1 MSLQKFIDAQARGPD
16 IGHGATWNTAINQ
29 LRRMGA
35 KGSLHY
41 AWYIFPQ
48 LAGVAQMVTGHDPT
62 AISRYY
68 AINNLEQAVAYLRNG
83 DLRNRLMIFA
93 TEMAH
98 IAPHRPI
105 GAILGIG
112 DALKFKSSMTLFL
125 IAALIRRDDNA
136 LTTFRNALLRFGAPR
151 LYDNLD
157 PVTLTILREQNSPLL
172 AGVPSGVF
180 SMIDQDDGGGGAD
193 DGGGAGGGDPSPDAA
208 ADSFYTPP
216 WSPSESPRGPRAPRG
231 FDGDAAQEEL
241 IDTFDMGEGG
251 SLIDQIVAMGFSA
264 HDAAMALA
272 RAEPPGN
279 IPAAIQLLLAEQ
291 REIPDDPP
299 PAAPLSLIDQIVAMG
314 FSAHDAAMA
323 LARAEP
329 PGNIPAAIQL
339 LLDDQREIPADP
351 PAVAPARR
359 RRQIGRLPSDV
370 QGSSRRPRIA
380 RSKTR
385 AKRWPKVQTGQ
396 SGSGRRTQ
404 RRKRRRRRYSRKKRQ
419 RGYRKR
425 KTRGR
430 RKTRRRNK

>member
-29 LRRMGA
+29 LRRTGA

-136 LTTFRNALLRFGAPR
+136 LTAFRNALLRFGAPR

-180 SMIDQDDGGGGAD
+180 SMIDQDDGGGGGD

-251 SLIDQIVAMGFSA
+251 SLIDQMV
-264 HDAAMALA
+264 D
-272 RAEPPGN
+272 
-279 IPAAIQLLLAEQ
+279 
-291 REIPDDPP
+291 
-299 PAAPLSLIDQIVAMG
+299 MG

-351 PAVAPARR
+351 PAVAPPRR

>member
-1 MSLQKFIDAQARGPD
+1 
-16 IGHGATWNTAINQ
+16 
-29 LRRMGA
+29 
-35 KGSLHY
+35 
-41 AWYIFPQ
+41 
-48 LAGVAQMVTGHDPT
+48 
-62 AISRYY
+62 
-68 AINNLEQAVAYLRNG
+68 
-83 DLRNRLMIFA
+83 
-93 TEMAH
+93 MAH
-98 IAPHRPI
+98 IAPNRSI
-105 GAILGIG
+105 ATILGIG

-180 SMIDQDDGGGGAD
+180 SMIDQDVGGGGGSA
-193 DGGGAGGGDPSPDAA
+193 GGGAWGGDPSPDAA

-231 FDGDAAQEEL
+231 FDADAAQEEL

-251 SLIDQIVAMGFSA
+251 SLIDQMVDMGFSA

-291 REIPDDPP
+291 REIP
-299 PAAPLSLIDQIVAMG
+299 
-314 FSAHDAAMA
+314 
-323 LARAEP
+323 
-329 PGNIPAAIQL
+329 
-339 LLDDQREIPADP
+339 ADP

-359 RRQIGRLPSDV
+359 RERQIGRLPLDV
-370 QGSSRRPRIA
+370 LGSSQRTRIS
-380 RSKTR
+380 RSKTP
-385 AKRWPKVQTGQ
+385 AKKWPKVQTGK
-396 SGSGRRTQ
+396 GRRTRRRR
-404 RRKRRRRRYSRKKRQ
+404 RRKRRYSKKKRQ
-419 RGYRKR
+419 RRYPKR